1 MRDVMLIIHILS
13 VAIFIGA
20 AISGFILKRVSNKFD
35 NELFVKFNSG
45 LLSLNYLGKTGLTL
59 LIITG
64 GYLMTPY
71 WSVLGTMPL
80 LITKLTLVVLLLVL
94 LVVIS
99 IRAKKAKK
107 EQESQAFN
115 KLVPLQN
122 LNLAI
127 SIIVLILA
135 VLVFH

>member
-20 AISGFILKRVSNKFD
+20 AISGFMLKRVSNKFEED
-35 NELFVKFNSG
+35 LFIKFNTA
-45 LLSLNYLGKTGLTL
+45 LLTLNYLGKTGLTL

-71 WSVLGTMPL
+71 WSVLSTMPL
-80 LITKLTLVVLLLVL
+80 LMTKLALVILLLVL
-94 LVVIS
+94 LVIIS
-99 IRAKKAKK
+99 IKAKKAKK
-107 EQESQAFN
+107 QQQLQTFN

-122 LNLAI
+122 LNLTI